1 MVYAKFFLT
10 KKVKRQN
17 KAIATKISATNKAI
31 QMPMVSIFKTKA
43 KK

>member
-17 KAIATKISATNKAI
+17 KAIATKISAQVQYDYKHKNLPKN
-31 QMPMVSIFKTKA
+31 
-43 KK
+43 